1 MLARWVRETR
11 LLAQHTGVP
20 ATSLDVYQYICHYK
34 ILQIFED
41 NHTTVSV
48 TNGVGVQPRGGVRSK
63 EGVELEKGRKLR
75 ADWKRET
82 VRRGTDRPS
91 R

>member
-11 LLAQHTGVP
+11 SIAQHTGVP
-20 ATSLDVYQYICHYK
+20 ATSLDVYQYICHYN
-34 ILQIFED
+34 ISQIFD
-41 NHTTVSV
+41 NKHTTVSV
-48 TNGVGVQPRGGVRSK
+48 TNGVGVQPRGGVRSN
-63 EGVELEKGRKLR
+63 EGIELEKGRKLR